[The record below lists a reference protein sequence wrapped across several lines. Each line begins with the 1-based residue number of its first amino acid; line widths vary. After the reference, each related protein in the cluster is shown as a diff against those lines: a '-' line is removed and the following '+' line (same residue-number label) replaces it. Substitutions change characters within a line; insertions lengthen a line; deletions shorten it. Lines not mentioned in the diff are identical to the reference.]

1 MMLGSCPT
9 PCSGGWKFMHMAHAK
24 DRHYWSQLRAA
35 LTAGHWS
42 SETPAQAPNGSPLSW
57 SRLFYKFNKHCKGF
71 QDVTEISAQTRL
83 LSLLLGANS
92 ADEDVLGN
100 EQDGE
105 LRLGEECI
113 LASERVEE
121 ATGSYQT
128 LQNLENSN
136 PSDSLHL
143 VLAYYAYALGRP
155 DECLAHLSKV
165 SKLVD
170 AQSHIPV
177 APSNRAE
184 SHTLQVPGSTTASSS
199 PLTGSFVSTISSQ
212 SLPDISNGRAWAI
225 TESIRSIC
233 LQGMSYEILHPTDPE
248 KAIEAYAVALPLLSI
263 VEFTTLRA
271 PEVQSSQTS
280 FMHYRELWRW
290 AERLMFR
297 AITLISR
304 TRPLDEPE
312 NLIWTFFTHYQACG
326 AYWIPTFR
334 FSHRSIVAVLHLHAL
349 IRKHRI
355 PSDQVPLNTSLQP
368 QKPPQWLSIARS
380 VANDYKYILDK
391 CTHFPRAGER
401 NVKVED
407 FVDLCV
413 AVWEASGSISDWAD
427 WVIDILW
434 WATQLTFNS
443 YRIFRHMS
451 RLQYVTGDRELA
463 MRMLRLYVEVVSKSR
478 EAGIDGDYD
487 TDRHWVE
494 TLVEGS
500 RMLCRLAISRP
511 GWDGIEEVK
520 EAGELL
526 EKAKIRLDRDD
537 KELVAKVALAE
548 GVWHTVSGVIDVDLR
563 ERPKR
568 FALALEQFVKSVGTY
583 PTPAAHHHL
592 AISLAL
598 PGPSQDLSQAIAV
611 ASAAVEDEAL
621 EIRHWHLLGLLLTAE
636 GQWDKAKSILEIAA
650 NIGEVTSEPQE
661 NGVVEQGPTPSGI
674 KVKDFE
680 TEKTPTQVSDKYSSP
695 VDASDISETSVLQ
708 GSIFLQPLLELDAR
722 SIPPSATLLQP
733 LPDHPPPSR
742 VDAFEYAL
750 QLRLTQMALTEHV
763 EGAEGAE
770 IKWVN
775 VYGWIAE
782 RKGSVSETPMRSS
795 VDTSSRSATTQLG
808 SMVIVSTPHELENEK
823 QADGEPSGS
832 LGLITAAEETP
843 PPITVTPATPAD
855 VDCQF
860 FVGGEPQ
867 EKVKRSVSMGADPS
881 TGKKVQQLLKDRVH
895 KGQEKISTISRKI
908 GHGVVR
914 SSSLNLRRSSSAPD
928 FYVVLQNHQYQ
939 ASSIH
944 SRRRLRSLIRHH
956 RHEPPVESP
965 PAPPP
970 PTLPPVGEP
979 KASHRITREDK
990 LLSDLWAAS
999 AATFRRRGKIDQ
1011 AKGAIQ
1017 EAEVKNP
1024 DSPNV
1029 WVQFGLYHHA
1039 LGHERQAVQAFQ
1051 KALFISPDDVS
1062 AAVHMS
1068 RLHLD
1073 SAAEGEVDMGKVD
1086 LTAGLLGYITRSR
1099 GWNTPEAWYYL
1110 AKAYGLQGRK
1120 EQERECLMRALELT
1134 ERRCIRD
1141 IGLAVGWCL

>member
-1 MMLGSCPT
+1 
-9 PCSGGWKFMHMAHAK
+9 MAHAK

-42 SETPAQAPNGSPLSW
+42 SGTPAHAPNGSPLSW

-71 QDVTEISAQTRL
+71 QDVAEIAAQTRL

-92 ADEDVLGN
+92 VDEDVSGN

-105 LRLGEECI
+105 LRLGEECM
-113 LASERVEE
+113 LAPERVEE
-121 ATGSYQT
+121 ATVGYQT
-128 LQNLENSN
+128 LQNLESSN
-136 PSDSLHL
+136 PSDSLQL
-143 VLAYYAYALGRP
+143 ALAYYAYALGRP
-155 DECLAHLSKV
+155 EECLAHLSKV

-170 AQSHIPV
+170 AQSRIPV
-177 APSNRAE
+177 APSNRADC
-184 SHTLQVPGSTTASSS
+184 TLQVPGSVTASSS
-199 PLTGSFVSTISSQ
+199 PLTGSFVSVVSPQ

-233 LQGMSYEILHPTDPE
+233 LQGMSYETLYPADPE

-280 FMHYRELWRW
+280 FVHYRELWRW

-297 AITLISR
+297 AITLVAR

-334 FSHRSIVAVLHLHAL
+334 FSHRSIAAVLHLHAL

-355 PSDQVPLNTSLQP
+355 PSERVPLNTSLQP
-368 QKPPQWLSIARS
+368 QKIPQWLSVACSI
-380 VANDYKYILDK
+380 ANDYKSILGK
-391 CTHFPRAGER
+391 CTHFPRAGEQ
-401 NVKVED
+401 NIKVED

-413 AVWEASGSISDWAD
+413 AVWEASGSMSDWAD

-443 YRIFRHMS
+443 YRIFRHLS
-451 RLQYVTGDRELA
+451 RLLYVTGDREIA

-478 EAGIDGDYD
+478 EAGIDNDCD

-537 KELVAKVALAE
+537 KELVARVALAE

-563 ERPKR
+563 ERHKG

-598 PGPSQDLSQAIAV
+598 PGPSQDLNQAIAV
-611 ASAAVEDEAL
+611 AGAAVEDEAL

-636 GQWDKAKSILEIAA
+636 GQWDKAKSILEIGA
-650 NIGEVTSEPQE
+650 NIGEGTSDSQGKGTPK
-661 NGVVEQGPTPSGI
+661 QGPTASGV
-674 KVKDFE
+674 KVRDFE
-680 TEKTPTQVSDKYSSP
+680 TEKTPTQVSEKCSSP
-695 VDASDISETSVLQ
+695 VEASDVSETSVLRQ
-708 GSIFLQPLLELDAR
+708 GSIFVEPLLDPDAR

-775 VYGWIAE
+775 VYGWIAD

-808 SMVIVSTPHELENEK
+808 SMVIVSTPVELENEK
-823 QADGEPSGS
+823 QGNGEPSGS
-832 LGLITAAEETP
+832 LGLIAAPGGTP

-855 VDCQF
+855 AECRF
-860 FVGGEPQ
+860 SVGGELQ

-881 TGKKVQQLLKDRVH
+881 TGKKVQQMLKDRVH
-895 KGQEKISTISRKI
+895 KGQEKISTISRKF

-914 SSSLNLRRSSSAPD
+914 SSSLHLRRSSSAPD
-928 FYVVLQNHQYQ
+928 FYAVLQNHQYQ

-970 PTLPPVGEP
+970 PTLPPVREP
-979 KASHRITREDK
+979 KASHRVTREDK

-1011 AKGAIQ
+1011 TKGAIQ

-1039 LGHERQAVQAFQ
+1039 LGHDRQAAQAFQ
-1051 KALFISPDDVS
+1051 QALFISPDDVS
-1062 AAVHMS
+1062 AAVHIS

-1073 SAAEGEVDMGKVD
+1073 AGTDGEVDMGKVD

-1099 GWNTPEAWYYL
+1099 GWNVPEAWYYL

-1120 EQERECLMRALELT
+1120 DQERECLMRALKLT

>member
-1 MMLGSCPT
+1 
-9 PCSGGWKFMHMAHAK
+9 MAHAK
-24 DRHYWSQLRAA
+24 DRHYWFQLRTA
-35 LTAGHWS
+35 LTAGRWG
-42 SETPAQAPNGSPLSW
+42 SETPAQAPNASPLSW

-71 QDVTEISAQTRL
+71 QDVAQIAAQTRL

-92 ADEDVLGN
+92 VDEDALGN
-100 EQDGE
+100 EQAGE
-105 LRLGEECI
+105 LRLGDECV
-113 LASERVEE
+113 LAPERVEE
-121 ATGSYQT
+121 AAGGYQT
-128 LQNLENSN
+128 LQSLESSN

-143 VLAYYAYALGRP
+143 ALAYYAYALRRP
-155 DECLAHLSKV
+155 EQCLAHLSKV

-177 APSNRAE
+177 TPSSRAE
-184 SHTLQVPGSTTASSS
+184 GHTLQVPGSATASSS
-199 PLTGSFVSTISSQ
+199 PLTGSFVSAISSP

-225 TESIRSIC
+225 MESLRSIC
-233 LQGMSYEILHPTDPE
+233 LQGMSYETLYPSDPE
-248 KAIEAYAVALPLLSI
+248 KAIEAYAVALPLLNI
-263 VEFTTLRA
+263 IQFTIPRA
-271 PEVQSSQTS
+271 PDAQSLLTS
-280 FMHYRELWRW
+280 FTHYRELWRW

-297 AITLISR
+297 AITLIAR

-312 NLIWTFFTHYQACG
+312 SLIWMFFTHYQACG
-326 AYWIPTFR
+326 AFWIPTFR
-334 FSHRSIVAVLHLHAL
+334 FPYRSIVAVLHLRAL
-349 IRKHRI
+349 ILKHRT
-355 PSDQVPLNTSLQP
+355 PSERAPLNTSLRP
-368 QKPPQWLSIARS
+368 QKLPRWLSVARS
-380 VANDYKYILDK
+380 VAHDYKSILDE

-413 AVWEASGSISDWAD
+413 AVWEASRSVSDWAD
-427 WVIDILW
+427 WVIDTLW
-434 WATQLTFNS
+434 WATKLTFNS

-451 RLQYVTGDRELA
+451 RLLYVTGDSELPK
-463 MRMLRLYVEVVSKSR
+463 RMLRLYVEVVGKSR
-478 EAGIDGDYD
+478 EAGIDNDCD

-511 GWDGIEEVK
+511 GWDGVEEAK
-520 EAGELL
+520 EAGEFI
-526 EKAKIRLDRDD
+526 EKAKTRLDRND
-537 KELVAKVALAE
+537 KELVARVALAE
-548 GVWHTVSGVIDVDLR
+548 GVWHTISGIIGVDLR

-598 PGPSQDLSQAIAV
+598 PGPSQDLKQAIAV
-611 ASAAVEDEAL
+611 AGAAVEGEAL

-636 GQWDKAKSILEIAA
+636 GQWDKAKSILEIGA
-650 NIGEVTSEPQE
+650 NIGETTLESDENSTTEQE
-661 NGVVEQGPTPSGI
+661 SKPSDV

-680 TEKTPTQVSDKYSSP
+680 TEKIPSEVSEKSSRP
-695 VDASDISETSVLQ
+695 ADASDIGEMPAP
-708 GSIFLQPLLELDAR
+708 GREFKFWEPLLDPNAR

-782 RKGSVSETPMRSS
+782 RKGSVSETPIRSS
-795 VDTSSRSATTQLG
+795 VDTSSRTTTTQLG
-808 SMVIVSTPHELENEK
+808 SMVIVSTPQELENEK
-823 QADGEPSGS
+823 QPSGEPSEP
-832 LGLITAAEETP
+832 LGLITAPEGTP

-855 VDCQF
+855 ADHRF
-860 FVGGEPQ
+860 SIGSEPQ
-867 EKVKRSVSMGADPS
+867 EKLRRSASMGADPS
-881 TGKKVQQLLKDRVH
+881 TGKKVQQMLKDRVH

-908 GHGVVR
+908 GYGVGR
-914 SSSLNLRRSSSAPD
+914 SSSLHLKRSSSAPD
-928 FYVVLQNHQYQ
+928 FQAVLRNHQYQ

-944 SRRRLRSLIRHH
+944 SRRRLHSLIRHHH

-970 PTLPPVGEP
+970 PSLPPVQEL
-979 KASHRITREDK
+979 KTSHRATREDK

-999 AATFRRRGKIDQ
+999 AATFRRTGKIDQ

-1024 DSPNV
+1024 DNPNV
-1029 WVQFGLYHHA
+1029 WVQFGLYHYA
-1039 LGHERQAVQAFQ
+1039 LGHERQATQAFQ

-1068 RLHLD
+1068 RIYLD
-1073 SAAEGEVDMGKVD
+1073 SASDGDIDMGKID

-1099 GWNTPEAWYYL
+1099 GWNVPEAWYYL

-1120 EQERECLMRALELT
+1120 EEERECLVKSFKLT
-1134 ERRCIRD
+1134 EQRCIRD